1 MTSPRS
7 VPAGFSGDP
16 AIHAAATTEDIVV
29 GGRLVRFR
37 WTTRALH
44 WSVALTFV
52 LALLTGLPVWSPI
65 FGWLA
70 YLFGGLQVVR
80 WLHPWIGIVFSAFI
94 LLQFIDWAR
103 AMRMTPADKR
113 FIRLGNFLSYMRWES
128 HDEDVGKYNGGQKLL
143 FWLSSLA
150 ALGLLLTGV
159 VLWFPQLFSE
169 PLRQWSWL
177 LHDITFVLFT
187 LLIIGHIYLGIVE
200 PGTYTAMIKGTVSRD
215 WARLN
220 HPAWYRDV
228 TEGKSGAGEDARR
241 TR

>member
-16 AIHAAATTEDIVV
+16 AIAAASTREDIVV

-52 LALLTGLPVWSPI
+52 LTLFTGLPIWTPV

-70 YLFGGLQVVR
+70 IFFGGLQVAR
-80 WLHPWIGIVFSAFI
+80 WLHPWFGIVFSFFI

-113 FIRLGNFLSYMRWES
+113 FIRLGNFLAYMRWEG

-159 VLWFPQLFSE
+159 VLWFPQLFTE
-169 PLRQWSWL
+169 PVRQWSWL
-177 LHDITFVLFT
+177 LHDITFILFT

-200 PGTYTAMIKGTVSRD
+200 PGTYTAMIRGTVSRD
-215 WARLN
+215 WAKLN
-220 HPAWYRDV
+220 HPAWYREV
-228 TEGKSGAGEDARR
+228 TEADRR
-241 TR
+241 GGPPTTTR

>member
-7 VPAGFSGDP
+7 VPAGFSGDL
-16 AIHAAATTEDIVV
+16 ATAAAATQEDIVV

-52 LALLTGLPVWSPI
+52 LTLFTGLPIWSPI

-70 YLFGGLQVVR
+70 YLFGGLQVAR
-80 WLHPWIGIVFSAFI
+80 WLHPWLGIAFSVFI

-103 AMRMTPADKR
+103 EMRMTPADKR
-113 FIRLGNFLSYMRWES
+113 FVRLGNFLAYMRWES
-128 HDEDVGKYNGGQKLL
+128 HDAETGKYNGGQKLL
-143 FWLSSLA
+143 FWLSTLA

-159 VLWFPQLFSE
+159 VLWFPQLFGE
-169 PLRQWSWL
+169 PVRQWSWL
-177 LHDITFVLFT
+177 LHDVTFILFT

-200 PGTYTAMIKGTVSRD
+200 PGTFTGMIRGTVSRD

-220 HPAWYRDV
+220 HPGWYREV
-228 TEGKSGAGEDARR
+228 TEGKAAGDDP
-241 TR
+241 TRVR